1 MWFRNLVV
9 YRLPAPWAIDS
20 EAFAERLAG
29 RALPPCGAIEAE
41 TRGWVPP
48 VKGGSYLHVIGG
60 QWLIRLGSEHKLLP
74 SSVVKQFVED
84 RAIELEEQQGFKP
97 GRRQLRELKER
108 VTDELLPRAFVR
120 RRSEWAWIDPV
131 DGWLVV
137 DAASDARAEAI
148 VEMLRDTLDELPL
161 RRFDTERSPCSAMTE
176 WVAEGDA
183 PAGFTVDRE
192 LELRAPD
199 EEKATVRYLRHDLEG
214 EEIAAHI
221 RAGKRATRLA
231 MTWSDRVSF
240 VLADSGHLRRL
251 AFLDVVKE
259 SLDGTSGDGD
269 AEFAAQ
275 FALMTGELRRMLPAV
290 AEALGGERAVD
301 VA

>member
-9 YRLPAPWAIDS
+9 FRLPAPWSIDVD
-20 EAFAERLAG
+20 ALAERLAA
-29 RALPPCGAIEAE
+29 RALAPCGAIEAE
-41 TRGWVPP
+41 THGWLPP
-48 VKGGSYLHVIGG
+48 VKGGSYLHAVGG
-60 QWLIRLGSEHKLLP
+60 QWLVRLGSEQKLLP
-74 SSVVKQFVED
+74 GSVVKQFVED
-84 RAIELEEQQGFKP
+84 RAVALEEQQGFKP

-108 VTDELLPRAFVR
+108 VVDELLPRAFVR

-137 DAASDARAEAI
+137 DAASDTRAEGL

-161 RRFDTERSPCSAMTE
+161 RRFDTERSPGSAMTE

-240 VLADSGHLRRL
+240 VLTESGHIRRL

-259 SLDGTSGDGD
+259 ALDSTSGD
-269 AEFAAQ
+269 AEAELAAQ
-275 FALMTGELRRMLPAV
+275 FALMTGELRQLLPAV
-290 AEALGGERAVD
+290 AVALGGERAVEG
-301 VA
+301 